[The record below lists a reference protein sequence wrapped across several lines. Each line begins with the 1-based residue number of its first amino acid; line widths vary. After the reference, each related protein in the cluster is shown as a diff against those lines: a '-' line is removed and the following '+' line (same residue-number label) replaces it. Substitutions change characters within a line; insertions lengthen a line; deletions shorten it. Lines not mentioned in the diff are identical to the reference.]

1 MYDLGNIYLNIN
13 RQGYKN
19 LEVGQSCEL
28 DVLRSWQAIEGF
40 MNGQIA
46 LPDAH
51 YQVLSL
57 DGGDSDVVT
66 ITPDANNSCLATMTA
81 NHPGTAIVQVTYDAM
96 TFVQG
101 MGGKDFSAIWPE
113 FTGVF
118 VVSVGADGSSIQTNT
133 FIDRPT
139 VNITKDEQ
147 KYLDA
152 EHDILFY
159 VGTQGASY
167 SFTPQEGC
175 TVTVARST
183 VTDKMTFNGFTSQG
197 VSVDENGQV
206 TVTGLTTGR
215 HILRIEKDGMAAYQV
230 ITARG
235 VSYDLIDADGN
246 VLPQDAELVP
256 GQAVKVQ
263 FHDLVSPKE
272 KISGVYNFNFS
283 LVYLDAQGSKYQT
296 NPGTPFG
303 QYDFSGNPVRQLLSV
318 TIPETAEG
326 YSYDLTGTIRVGGF
340 GGIPTHRGVSY
351 RSGMDRQYG
360 STTAAVLTRLP
371 ELVLPLTGWYVHDVE
386 QKIAA
391 IGEVTLDYEEAIQAA
406 LDEVRE
412 SRVRYRSA
420 SAEQMQACQEKLKAD
435 PVKPSSE
442 E

>member
-1 MYDLGNIYLNIN
+1 MCIRDRYRFDKNVYDLGNIYLNIN

-28 DVLRSWQAIEGF
+28 DVLRSWQAIESF
-40 MNGQIA
+40 MNSQIA

-81 NHPGTAIVQVTYDAM
+81 SPPGTAIVQVTYDAM
-96 TFVQG
+96 THMQG
-101 MGGKDFSAIWPE
+101 QTSNKENRGFSAIWPE
-113 FTGVF
+113 CTGVF
-118 VVSVGADGSSIQTNT
+118 VVSVGADGSSIATNMT
-133 FIDRPT
+133 MDRMDAT
-139 VNITKDEQ
+139 ISNDAQ
-147 KYLDA
+147 KALDA

-159 VGTQGASY
+159 LGDAGASY
-167 SFTPQEGC
+167 SFKPEEGC

-235 VSYDLIDADGN
+235 VSYDLIDADGK

-283 LVYLDAQGSKYQT
+283 LVYLDAQGNKYQT

-360 STTAAVLTRLP
+360 STTAAVLTSDRL
-371 ELVLPLTGWYVHDVE
+371 
-386 QKIAA
+386 
-391 IGEVTLDYEEAIQAA
+391 
-406 LDEVRE
+406 VRP
-412 SRVRYRSA
+412 RRG
-420 SAEQMQACQEKLKAD
+420 AEDRRHRHRDSGLRGGH
-435 PVKPSSE
+435 PGRPRRL
-442 E
+442 